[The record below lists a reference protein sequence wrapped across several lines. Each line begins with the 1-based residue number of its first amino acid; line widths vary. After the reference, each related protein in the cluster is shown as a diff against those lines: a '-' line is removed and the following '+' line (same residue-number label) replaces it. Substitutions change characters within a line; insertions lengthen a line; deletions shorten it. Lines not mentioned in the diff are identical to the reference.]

1 MLLILLLSFGA
12 GFLLNEEQALRRIC
26 KNMSYPHEGWLVMQ
40 TNQALGG
47 FVGSFILSFSK
58 AFLWAKFVSAT
69 TPNFAHLAIALY
81 ICGNMIAVK
90 QINGLYYTPWLT
102 LLGIGVVLNTLFFQ
116 LPCTAFCVVWLLSRN
131 FTASVEAAILSGAL
145 ATYWTGLGRDE
156 VLALGGLFITWYF
169 SGRQSQIIGRL
180 IRYR

>member
-1 MLLILLLSFGA
+1 MLLILLLSFSVGY
-12 GFLLNEEQALRRIC
+12 LLNEEQALRRIC

-47 FVGSFILSFSK
+47 FIGSFIVSFSK
-58 AFLWAKFVSAT
+58 AFLWAKLVST
-69 TPNFAHLAIALY
+69 TPNYAHLAMVLY

-102 LLGIGVVLNTLFFQ
+102 LLGIGVVLNPLFFQ
-116 LPCTAFCVVWLLSRN
+116 LPCTAFCVVCLLSRN
-131 FTASVEAAILSGAL
+131 FTLSVEAAILSGAL
-145 ATYWTGLGRDE
+145 AACWLGLGRDE
-156 VLALGGLFITWYF
+156 VFVLGGIYITWYF
-169 SGRQSQIIGRL
+169 SSRQSQIIGRL